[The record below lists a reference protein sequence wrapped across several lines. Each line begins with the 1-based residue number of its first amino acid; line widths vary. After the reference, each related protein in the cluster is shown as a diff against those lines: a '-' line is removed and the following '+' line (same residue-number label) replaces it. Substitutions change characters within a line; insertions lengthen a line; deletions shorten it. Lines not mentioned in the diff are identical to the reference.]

1 MYVTNFCLSTD
12 FNSAIMTASRKIGVL
27 ILIFSMSLLLTSV
40 RANNCET
47 ELLHRCI
54 SRYRELVKEK
64 PNNEQHCTRVQ
75 GVVDCFA
82 ENPSCQGQSINRFRL
97 WILQEAMLEVK
108 LKVCPRVN
116 HEGLKDTSEKTGAAA
131 GYMLVENLDQDD
143 FFNSCAVQVH
153 RTCSKKFLDLM
164 KENQRICRDSVEWFA
179 CYKTKASEINCNSPI
194 IKQYSNF
201 VEKVGI
207 QLVSDALFAN
217 SCNAEL

>member
-1 MYVTNFCLSTD
+1 MLINSHLCSCSKLNGINETDVNFYE
-12 FNSAIMTASRKIGVL
+12 
-27 ILIFSMSLLLTSV
+27 SLLKQG
-40 RANNCET
+40 ANC
-47 ELLHRCI
+47 
-54 SRYRELVKEK
+54 
-64 PNNEQHCTRVQ
+64 
-75 GVVDCFA
+75 
-82 ENPSCQGQSINRFRL
+82 SCCVAVLGFS
-97 WILQEAMLEVK
+97 
-108 LKVCPRVN
+108 
-116 HEGLKDTSEKTGAAA
+116 
-131 GYMLVENLDQDD
+131 DQDD
-143 FFNSCAVQVH
+143 YFNSCAVQVH

>member
-75 GVVDCFA
+75 VRLTILRKISDQVSMNVMLKARQSFFFFYF
-82 ENPSCQGQSINRFRL
+82 PSIPRRFMSRSGEST
-97 WILQEAMLEVK
+97 IYRVISP
-108 LKVCPRVN
+108 LK
-116 HEGLKDTSEKTGAAA
+116 T
-131 GYMLVENLDQDD
+131 
-143 FFNSCAVQVH
+143 
-153 RTCSKKFLDLM
+153 FL
-164 KENQRICRDSVEWFA
+164 
-179 CYKTKASEINCNSPI
+179 
-194 IKQYSNF
+194 
-201 VEKVGI
+201 G
-207 QLVSDALFAN
+207 
-217 SCNAEL
+217 